1 MVYWCPNCHDASVLP
16 PPSTQ
21 GMSGCDQ
28 STVESLAEDPT
39 DSPFAADEC
48 LKVRKYWC
56 FLLSSIF
63 TFLAGLFIVLL
74 WRAFA
79 FICCRKEPDLGPN
92 DPKQKEQKA
101 SRNKQEFEGTFMTE
115 AKDWA
120 GELISGQTTTGRILV
135 VLVFILSIASL
146 IIYFVDASSEEVER
160 CQKWSN
166 NITQQIDLA
175 FNIFFMVYFFIRFIA
190 ASDKLWFML
199 EMYSFVDYFTI
210 PPSFVSIYLD
220 RTWIG
225 LRFLRALR
233 LMTVPDILQYLN
245 VLKTSSSI
253 RLAQLVSIFISVWLT
268 AAGIIHLLEN
278 SGDPLD
284 FNNAHRLSYWTCVY
298 FLIVTMS
305 TVGYGDVYCETV
317 LGRTF
322 LVFFLLVG
330 LAVFASWIPEITE
343 LAAQRSKYGGTYS
356 KDPRKRHIV
365 VCGHITYESVS
376 HFLKD
381 FLHEDREDVDVE
393 VVFLH
398 RKEPDLELE
407 GLLKRH
413 YTTVA
418 FFQGTMMNAV
428 DLERVKV
435 HEADACLVLANKYCQ
450 DPDAEDAANIMR
462 VISIKNYS
470 EDIRVIIQLMQYH
483 NKAYLL
489 NIPSWDWKQGDDVI
503 CLAELK
509 LGFIAQSCLA
519 PGFSTMMAN
528 LFAMRSFKTSPDTQ
542 AWQNDYLQGT
552 GCEMYTETLSPSFT
566 GMTFPQASELCFSKL
581 KLLLVAIEI
590 KGAEEGADSKISIN
604 PRNAKIQANT
614 QGFFIAQSA
623 DEVKRA
629 WFYCKACHEDIKDE
643 TLIKKCKCK
652 NYVGMIMMQTGMV
665 NQGITSVLN
674 QMEDDFHPAPT
685 FTPPELPKRVHVRG
699 SVTGDMTRDREDV
712 NLINRNGRRT
722 NGTGNGS
729 TGLHMNSI
737 AAKQVNKVK
746 PTINR
751 QQVEG
756 QVISPSQYNRPPE
769 NDANPYAGYQLAY
782 EVKKLMPTSRSSG
795 TGTQNQNGGVSLPA
809 GIADDQS
816 KDFDFEKTEM
826 KYDSTG
832 MFHWSPAKNLE
843 DCILDRNQAAMT
855 VLNGHVVVCLFADPD
870 SPLIGLRNLV
880 MPLRASN
887 FHYHELKHVVIVGSV
902 DYIRREWKMLQN
914 LPKISVLNGSPLS
927 RADLR
932 AVNVNLC
939 DMCCILSAKVPSNDD
954 PTLADKEAI
963 LASLNIKAMTFDD
976 TIGVLSQRGPEFDNL
991 SATAGSPIVLQRR
1004 GSVYGANVPMITEL
1018 VNDSNVQFLDQDDD
1032 DDPDTELYL
1041 TQPFACGTAFAVSVL
1056 DSLMSTTYFN
1066 QNALTLIRSLIT
1078 GGATPELELILAEG
1092 AGLRG
1097 GYSTVDSL
1105 SNRDRCRVGQISLY
1119 DGPLA
1124 QFGECGKYGDL
1135 FVAALKSYGMLC
1147 IGLYR
1152 FRDTSSSCDASSKRY
1167 VITNPPDDFS
1177 LLPTDQV
1184 FVLMQFDP
1192 GLEYKPAAVRAPPGG
1207 RAANTQGSGVGG
1219 GGSNKDDNS

>member
-1 MVYWCPNCHDASVLP
+1 MKGVGVFTGETTA
-16 PPSTQ
+16 PSGIPIT
-21 GMSGCDQ
+21 
-28 STVESLAEDPT
+28 
-39 DSPFAADEC
+39 ADEEC
-48 LKVRKYWC
+48 LKERKWWC

-63 TFLAGLFIVLL
+63 TFLMGIVSVLIQ
-74 WRAFA
+74 RAIYSIF
-79 FICCRKEPDLGPN
+79 CRKVEDEYSQAELRRQQEEAKKLRLQGQNPDGQA
-92 DPKQKEQKA
+92 D
-101 SRNKQEFEGTFMTE
+101 GDFMSE

-120 GELISGQTTTGRILV
+120 GELISGQTGTGRILV
-135 VLVFILSIASL
+135 CLVFILSISSL
-146 IIYFVDASSEEVER
+146 VIYFIDASSEGVEQ
-160 CQKWSN
+160 CIPWAEN
-166 NITQQIDLA
+166 TTQQIDLA

-190 ASDKLWFML
+190 ASDKFWFML
-199 EMYSFVDYFTI
+199 ELYSFVDYFTI
-210 PPSFVSIYLD
+210 PPSFVSIYLN

-245 VLKTSSSI
+245 ILKTSTSI
-253 RLAQLVSIFISVWLT
+253 RLAQLISIFISVWLT

-278 SGDPLD
+278 SGDLPT
-284 FNNAHRLSYWTCVY
+284 FSEPVAISYWNAVY
-298 FLIVTMS
+298 FLMVTMS
-305 TVGYGDVYCETV
+305 TVGYGDITCGTS
-317 LGRTF
+317 LGRVVQLMF
-322 LVFFLLVG
+322 LAVG
-330 LAVFASWIPEITE
+330 LALFASVLPEILE
-343 LAAQRSKYGGTYS
+343 LLGSQSKWAGTYHGD
-356 KDPRKRHIV
+356 KGKRHIV

-398 RKEPDLELE
+398 RAEPDLEFE
-407 GLLKRH
+407 GLLKRQH
-413 YTTVA
+413 TRVKY
-418 FFQGTMMNAV
+418 FQGSLMNAM
-428 DLERVKV
+428 DLERAKV

-470 EDIRVIIQLMQYH
+470 DDIRVIIQLMQYH

-528 LFAMRSFKTSPDTQ
+528 LFAMRSFKTSPDMA

-552 GCEMYTETLSPSFT
+552 GCEMYTETLSPTFT
-566 GMTFPQASELCFSKL
+566 GMSFSQASELCFVKL
-581 KLLLVAIEI
+581 KLLLLAIEV
-590 KGAEEGADSKISIN
+590 KSDDGGDSKISIN
-604 PRNAKIQANT
+604 PRGAKIPANT
-614 QGFFIAQSA
+614 VGFFIAQSA
-623 DEVKRA
+623 EEVKRA
-629 WFYCKACHEDIKDE
+629 WFYCKACHEDVKDE
-643 TLIKKCKCK
+643 NQIKKCKCK
-652 NYVGMIMMQTGMV
+652 NLATFRKGVRAIQLVGRASEHKDDDNLLATTKPGGPAQSAMV
-665 NQGITSVLN
+665 NTTKPANNVKKNVSVK
-674 QMEDDFHPAPT
+674 E
-685 FTPPELPKRVHVRG
+685 EPKPN
-699 SVTGDMTRDREDV
+699 M
-712 NLINRNGRRT
+712 NGRPT
-722 NGTGNGS
+722 NK
-729 TGLHMNSI
+729 
-737 AAKQVNKVK
+737 AAV
-746 PTINR
+746 
-751 QQVEG
+751 QQK
-756 QVISPSQYNRPPE
+756 S
-769 NDANPYAGYQLAY
+769 AKM
-782 EVKKLMPTSRSSG
+782 EV
-795 TGTQNQNGGVSLPA
+795 
-809 GIADDQS
+809 GIADDQA

-832 MFHWSPAKNLE
+832 MFHWTPARAIE

-902 DYIRREWKMLQN
+902 DYIRREWKTLQN

-939 DMCCILSAKVPSNDD
+939 DMCVILSAKVPSNDD

-976 TIGVLSQRGPEFDNL
+976 TIGVLSQNNGASDSL
-991 SATAGSPIVLQRR
+991 SPLGSPIVLQRK

-1097 GYSTVDSL
+1097 GYSTPETL
-1105 SNRDRCRVGQISLY
+1105 SNRDRCRVGQISLFE
-1119 DGPLA
+1119 GPLA
-1124 QFGECGKYGDL
+1124 SFGEGGKYIDL
-1135 FVAALKSYGMLC
+1135 FVAALRNYGMLC

-1152 FRDTSSSCDASSKRY
+1152 FRDTANAFDASSKRY
-1167 VITNPPDDFS
+1167 VITNPPTDFN
-1177 LLPTDQV
+1177 LLPSDQV
-1184 FVLMQFDP
+1184 YVLQPF
-1192 GLEYKPAAVRAPPGG
+1192 ERKQSRFSFSESAV
-1207 RAANTQGSGVGG
+1207 
-1219 GGSNKDDNS
+1219 